1 LNIEVADMRV
11 AIIENGIVINVAV
24 WPENNADWPVLQDG
38 VTALPSNEAGP
49 GWIWTKKKGF
59 IEPAREPDVAAVQ
72 PDIVVSARQFR
83 LALLDLDLLDGVDA
97 LVADQMTPREI
108 KIAWEYTTE
117 FSTAS
122 PLWGQM
128 LALAGKT
135 QSELDAVFAIAMTK

>member
-1 LNIEVADMRV
+1 MRV

-83 LALLDLDLLDGVDA
+83 LALLDLDLLETVEA
-97 LVADQMTPREI
+97 IVADTKTPRQIRIE
-108 KIAWEYTTE
+108 WEYSTE
-117 FSTAS
+117 LRRSAAV
-122 PLWGQM
+122 WQQM
-128 LALAGKT
+128 LTFAGKT
-135 QSELDAVFAIAMTK
+135 EADLDAVFALAATK